1 MHSQTHYERQG
12 KYVGNERKKQRYRR
26 ILIFLLV
33 INLCAIGY
41 SMYAKMDASIPNDIS
56 IFAGEEENF
65 NFAWPVKVEMK
76 EECVDAINV
85 QNAVTDGTG
94 IHFTMREPFTISSG
108 VQGEYEAQ
116 LKLFGFID
124 YKNITFHVVEQQSIM
139 PCGEVVG
146 LYVQCDGILVLGTGT
161 VEDASGKKQEPAR
174 DVVRSGDYIEAIDGR
189 EVTSISQIVE
199 YMDQIDKESV
209 ELKLR
214 RNGKEMKKNLPCI
227 RAEDGTYKLGIWI
240 REDTQGIG
248 TVTYVTED
256 GIFGALGHGITDADT
271 GRLMEIR
278 DGNVYHTKILKIVK
292 GKSGNPGE
300 LVGMIDLSSARSLG
314 TLVSN
319 TPLGIFGEVNEEE
332 ALIYDESRA
341 VLVGLKQEIELG
353 RASVLCQI
361 GDEVKEYDAVIDE
374 INVNATDN
382 KGMVLH
388 ITDKEL
394 LSKTGGIIQGM
405 SGSPIL
411 QNGKCIGA
419 VTHVFVKDPAIGYG
433 TFAETML
440 QQ

>member
-1 MHSQTHYERQG
+1 ME
-12 KYVGNERKKQRYRR
+12 NERKKQRYRCF
-26 ILIFLLV
+26 LIFLLV

-41 SMYAKMDASIPNDIS
+41 NMYAKMDASIPNDIS

-94 IHFTMREPFTISSG
+94 IHFTMRNPFTISSG

-161 VEDASGKKQEPAR
+161 VEDESGKKQEPAK
-174 DVVRSGDYIEAIDGR
+174 DVVRSGDYIEAIDGH
-189 EVTSISQIVE
+189 EITSIAQIVE
-199 YMDQIDKESV
+199 YMDKTEKESV
-209 ELKLR
+209 ELTLR
-214 RNGKEMKKNLPCI
+214 RNGKELKKKLPCI

-256 GIFGALGHGITDADT
+256 GTFGALGHGITDADT

-278 DGNVYHTKILKIVK
+278 DGNIYHTKILKIVK

-314 TLVSN
+314 TLINN

-341 VLVGLKQEIELG
+341 VPVGLKQEIELG
-353 RASVLCQI
+353 SATVLCQI

>member
-1 MHSQTHYERQG
+1 MWEM
-12 KYVGNERKKQRYRR
+12 NRKKRYYRLV
-26 ILIFLLV
+26 LIFLLLV
-33 INLCAIGY
+33 NLGVIGY
-41 SMYAKMDASIPNDIS
+41 SVYAKMDASIPNDIS
-56 IFAGEEENF
+56 IFAGQEENF
-65 NFAWPVKVEMK
+65 NFAWPIKVEMK

-85 QNAVTDGTG
+85 QNAVTDGSG
-94 IHFTMREPFTISSG
+94 IHFTMQEPFTISSG
-108 VQGEYEAQ
+108 IQGEYEAQ
-116 LKLFGFID
+116 LKLFGFIN
-124 YKNITFHVVEQQSIM
+124 YKNITFHVVEQQSVM

-161 VEDASGKKQEPAR
+161 VEDASGKSREPAR
-174 DVVRSGDYIEAIDGR
+174 DVVRSGDYIEAIDGH
-189 EVTSISQIVE
+189 EMTSISQIVE
-199 YMDQIDKESV
+199 YMDQIDTGSV
-209 ELKLR
+209 KLRIR
-214 RNGKEMKKNLPCI
+214 RNGKEIEKNLPCI
-227 RAEDGTYKLGIWI
+227 RAGDGSCKLGIWI

-248 TVTYVTED
+248 TVTYVTKD

-300 LVGMIDLSSARSLG
+300 LVGMIDLSQARSLG
-314 TLVSN
+314 TLGSN
-319 TPLGIFGEVNEEE
+319 TPLGIFGLANEGETLVYNE
-332 ALIYDESRA
+332 NRA
-341 VLVGLKQEIELG
+341 VPVGLKQEIELG
-353 RASVLCQI
+353 KAAILCQI
-361 GDEVKEYDAVIDE
+361 GDEVKAYDAVIDE

-388 ITDKEL
+388 ITDREL

-419 VTHVFVKDPAIGYG
+419 VTHVFVKNPEIGYG
-433 TFAETML
+433 TFVETML